1 MDPINV
7 FEYEAIA
14 RSKMDPAFW
23 DFINGGSDD
32 EVTLRS
38 NRVSLERIQLRPR
51 VLVDVST
58 NMLDTRTSVLG
69 IPVSMPLLI
78 APMALHCLAHP
89 EGECAT
95 AQAAG
100 RANTLMIASTTATR
114 SLEEIAEAA
123 SGPLWF
129 QLYVYPS
136 LEFAEELV
144 HRAESAGFRAIVLT
158 VDLPVL
164 GNREKD
170 RRNNVVIP
178 PAPFFE
184 ANFVGVEKSGQEWVT
199 LTWESL
205 SWLRSITSLPILLK
219 GILTEED
226 AQLAIEHGMDGIIVS
241 NHGGRQLDTTLAS
254 IEALPEI
261 VKAVAGRCEVFF
273 DGGIRRG
280 TDILKALA
288 LGAQAV
294 LVGRPIFWGLAA
306 NGAEGAYH
314 VLEILRKELELAMA
328 LSGRPT
334 LASIDQTLVKL

>member
-1 MDPINV
+1 
-7 FEYEAIA
+7 
-14 RSKMDPAFW
+14 
-23 DFINGGSDD
+23 
-32 EVTLRS
+32 
-38 NRVSLERIQLRPR
+38 
-51 VLVDVST
+51 
-58 NMLDTRTSVLG
+58 
-69 IPVSMPLLI
+69 
-78 APMALHCLAHP
+78 
-89 EGECAT
+89 
-95 AQAAG
+95 
-100 RANTLMIASTTATR
+100 
-114 SLEEIAEAA
+114 
-123 SGPLWF
+123 
-129 QLYVYPS
+129 

-144 HRAESAGFRAIVLT
+144 HRAESAGYRAIVLT

-178 PAPFFE
+178 PSPFFE

-226 AQLAIEHGMDGIIVS
+226 ALLAIEHGMDGIIVS
-241 NHGGRQLDTTLAS
+241 NHGGRQLDTALAS

-261 VKAVAGRCEVFF
+261 VKAVAGRCEVYF

-294 LVGRPIFWGLAA
+294 MVGRPVLWGLAA

-314 VLEILRKELELAMA
+314 VLEILHKELELAMA

-334 LASIDQTLVKL
+334 LASIDQTLVRM